1 MRYFSKITPMARL
14 DILVHRGCLSE
25 QSARALAQEIQQEL
39 PAWHIDVRAAG
50 KEDCDALGVLVFPAF
65 LLGGRVLAT
74 GIPRKEWLL
83 ARLKEWERG
92 GR

>member
-1 MRYFSKITPMARL
+1 MARL

-25 QSARALAQEIQQEL
+25 QSARTLAQEIQQEL
-39 PAWHIDVRAAG
+39 PDWHIDIHAAS
-50 KEDCDALGVLVFPAF
+50 KENCDALGVLVFPAF
-65 LLGGRVLAT
+65 LLDGRILAT

-92 GR
+92 NS

>member
-1 MRYFSKITPMARL
+1 MARL

-25 QSARALAQEIQQEL
+25 RSTLALVNEIQQEL
-39 PAWHIDVRAAG
+39 PAWHIEVRAAD
-50 KEDCDALGVLVFPAF
+50 KQDRDVLGILVFPAF

-92 GR
+92 NS

>member
-1 MRYFSKITPMARL
+1 MGRL

-39 PAWHIDVRAAG
+39 PAWHIDVRAAS

-65 LLGGRVLAT
+65 LLDGRVLAT
-74 GIPRKEWLL
+74 GIPKKGWLL
-83 ARLKEWERG
+83 NKLAEWEKG
-92 GR
+92 EP

>member
-1 MRYFSKITPMARL
+1 MACL

-25 QSARALAQEIQQEL
+25 QSAQTLAKEIQQEL
-39 PAWHIDVRAAG
+39 PHWHIDIRAAC
-50 KEDCDALGVLVFPAF
+50 KENCDALGVLVFPAF
-65 LLGGRVLAT
+65 LIDGRILAT

-92 GR
+92 NS